1 MLVRSMFSHPER
13 SFVHNT
19 DDPNAATAIHAG
31 ELVSGHPSLEH
42 RYWKV
47 ALELLYPTCR
57 STGKPCLAEHH
68 RASCS
73 GGEGRRR
80 ARL

>member
-42 RYWKV
+42 RYW
-47 ALELLYPTCR
+47 
-57 STGKPCLAEHH
+57 
-68 RASCS
+68 
-73 GGEGRRR
+73 
-80 ARL
+80 